1 MTIDIGYHASH
12 EQFPPSQ
19 LLRWAQDA
27 ERAGFSAALSSDH
40 FHPWSERQGESGFAW
55 SWLGA
60 AMQATSLGFGV
71 VCAPGQRYH
80 PAIIAQSCATLAEMF
95 PGRFFIAA
103 GSGQLLN
110 EGITG
115 EPWPARD
122 ERNARLRECVDVMRA
137 LWRGEMV
144 NHRGLVRVE
153 QARLYTRPATPPLIV
168 GAAVT
173 AKTAAWVGKWADGLI
188 TVSRPP
194 DQLREVVNAFRGGGG
209 EGKPMFLKV
218 QLSYA
223 RTDEEARRGAWEQ
236 WRTNVFPNRV
246 LTELRAPADFDAA
259 ADLVGPGDLDESVR
273 ISADA
278 KRHVEW
284 LAKDVEL
291 GFSRLFLHNV
301 NCEQARFVE
310 DFGAR
315 VLPALR
321 RA

>member
-1 MTIDIGYHASH
+1 
-12 EQFPPSQ
+12 
-19 LLRWAQDA
+19 
-27 ERAGFSAALSSDH
+27 
-40 FHPWSERQGESGFAW
+40 
-55 SWLGA
+55 
-60 AMQATSLGFGV
+60 
-71 VCAPGQRYH
+71 
-80 PAIIAQSCATLAEMF
+80 MF

-278 KRHVEW
+278 ERHAEW
-284 LAKDVEL
+284 
-291 GFSRLFLHNV
+291 
-301 NCEQARFVE
+301 
-310 DFGAR
+310 
-315 VLPALR
+315 
-321 RA
+321 